1 MFKLEENEVIG
12 NYLSKLIFK
21 KFKSKRQFCIAYI
34 KHTGNDA
41 NDDEIRKMAN
51 RITQI
56 TKGSKSIQIYDLP
69 VFTSLL
75 EVSCEEILS
84 AGKLFVCEKSRLTN
98 YSIAF
103 SKSKEEWEKYI
114 SREDDLILKRDEYGE
129 TVIDYAIKFKNY
141 EFLKFL
147 IDKNYIWFDSRKE
160 SDYIRTFGA
169 GTSIVRKTPFNSD
182 DYLQSKLMSEDQ
194 LRVDIISLAIKNK
207 DKSMLEELRARE
219 LPSLYLSASYLSFE
233 HPKIDEHYNED
244 FLNSI
249 ADADNEIVDYFTNEF
264 DVRDRIKYKDGS
276 RRNHTFI
283 FPFTSELLN
292 LLIEREHEFAEISIK
307 KIIDHNKK
315 VYEALK
321 KLIEK
326 AIETRLSK
334 FSYFEEEHINKI
346 KTDNIKDILG
356 DFEFYNDGSIV
367 SFRDVENIVGIITN
381 IAYIQVESENVKLK
395 FLIGELNKSFENIVN
410 IKDEFYKI

>member
-75 EVSCEEILS
+75 EVACEEILS

-147 IDKNYIWFDSRKE
+147 IEKEFIWFDSRKE

-169 GTSIVRKTPFNSD
+169 GTSIVRKTPYNSE

-194 LRVDIISLAIKNK
+194 LRIDIISLAIKNK

-219 LPSLYLSASYLSFE
+219 LPSLYHSASYLSFE
-233 HPKIDEHYNED
+233 HPKIDEHYDED

-292 LLIEREHEFAEISIK
+292 LLIEREHEFAEIAIK

-367 SFRDVENIVGIITN
+367 SFRDVENTVGIITN
-381 IAYIQVESENVKLK
+381 IAYIQVESEDVKLK
-395 FLIGELNKSFENIVN
+395 FLIGELNKIFEKIINIQGE
-410 IKDEFYKI
+410 ILK